1 MAPGVCLTSAAT
13 PPLPLPVTPVG
24 QVTVVPSPT
33 WVLKSELIVLRC
45 LVTTNVVP
53 LPSARSQT
61 VIAVSGSFIPS
72 FVFAIAGSFHF
83 VILPRKIP
91 LYASRES
98 LRDSTP
104 GRLYASTTLPA
115 VKG

>member
-1 MAPGVCLTSAAT
+1 MAPGVLLTSPRT
-13 PPLPLPVTPVG
+13 PPLPVAVIPVG

-33 WVLKSELIVLRC
+33 WLLKSGLILLRC
-45 LVTTNVVP
+45 LAKTKVVP
-53 LPSARSQT
+53 LPSERPQT
-61 VIAVSGSFIPS
+61 VIVVSGSFTPS

-98 LRDSTP
+98 FRDSTP
-104 GRLYASTTLPA
+104 GRL
-115 VKG
+115 